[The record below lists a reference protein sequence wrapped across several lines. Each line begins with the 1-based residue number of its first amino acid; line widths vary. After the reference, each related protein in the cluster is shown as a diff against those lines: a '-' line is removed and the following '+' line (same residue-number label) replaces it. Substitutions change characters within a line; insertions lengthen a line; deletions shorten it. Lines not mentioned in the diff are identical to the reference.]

1 MAVGFEASRPE
12 VVYGPREAHGAPRMK
27 TFLLLSGWWSSFR
40 LSVTLECD
48 CHGELQAT
56 LYLILGEEMVPK
68 TRGGGFRPGPRLST
82 VMSALQAGE
91 LV

>member
-1 MAVGFEASRPE
+1 MQLFQ
-12 VVYGPREAHGAPRMK
+12 M
-27 TFLLLSGWWSSFR
+27 LSM
-40 LSVTLECD
+40 TLECD
-48 CHGELQAT
+48 FHGELQAM

-68 TRGGGFRPGPRLST
+68 TRGGGFVKGPGPGLSP